1 MRTRLGALDRRT
13 RTALGGPGLGVVAL
27 AALVV
32 LGAVILVHA
41 VDPDGW
47 VVAVVLALVALVVNL
62 GGARRSRRR

>member
-1 MRTRLGALDRRT
+1 
-13 RTALGGPGLGVVAL
+13 VVAL

-41 VDPDGW
+41 VGLDAW